1 MREYMLIY
9 LIEDLIV
16 TGYTYSDFQSNL
28 NSQIFTSRY
37 VFILGGETIS
47 WKSVKQSSTT
57 DYTIKAEYVS
67 VCEAAKEVVWLKKF
81 IMDLGVMKMKQSPIM
96 LFYDGWLHNLRN

>member
-1 MREYMLIY
+1 MLIY

-47 WKSVKQSSTT
+47 
-57 DYTIKAEYVS
+57 
-67 VCEAAKEVVWLKKF
+67 
-81 IMDLGVMKMKQSPIM
+81 
-96 LFYDGWLHNLRN
+96 